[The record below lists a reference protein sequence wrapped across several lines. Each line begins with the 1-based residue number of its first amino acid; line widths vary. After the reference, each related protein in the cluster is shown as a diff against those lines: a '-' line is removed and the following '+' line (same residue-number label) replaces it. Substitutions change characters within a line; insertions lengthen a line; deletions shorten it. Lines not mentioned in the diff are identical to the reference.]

1 MIVSEFSC
9 GGVVLDGRKVLLVQV
24 KNMKGKKIWTF
35 PKGHIEAGETPRQAA
50 LREVLE
56 ETGYK
61 AVIIRPMI
69 RVKYAFTFQGNYVK
83 KMVQWYLMKKLGR
96 IGKHDASEILAIRW
110 VSVLKAHALVQYP
123 SDIRLVDMLLSS
135 MHNKLMKKLCGKG
148 LMGFRKQTTQTTQTK
163 YCIFIYNMLYFD

>member
-9 GGVVLDGRKVLLVQV
+9 GGVILDGRKVLLVQV
-24 KNMKGKKIWTF
+24 KNLKGKKIWTF

-61 AVIIRPMI
+61 AAIIRPMI
-69 RVKYAFTFQGNYVK
+69 RVKYAFTFQGNYIK

-96 IGKHDASEILAIRW
+96 IGKHDASEILSIRW
-110 VSVLKAHALVQYP
+110 VSLLKAHELVQYP
-123 SDIRLVDMLLSS
+123 SDVRLVDMLLAS
-135 MHNKLMKKLCGKG
+135 MHIVPDG
-148 LMGFRKQTTQTTQTK
+148 TPEPEE
-163 YCIFIYNMLYFD
+163 

>member
-9 GGVVLDGRKVLLVQV
+9 GGVILDGRKVLLVQV

-69 RVKYAFTFQGNYVK
+69 RVRYAFTFQGNYIK
-83 KMVQWYLMKKLGR
+83 KVVQWYLMKKLGR

-110 VSVLKAHALVQYP
+110 VSLLKAHELVQYP
-123 SDIRLVDMLLSS
+123 SDIRLVDMLMASLHMPPADVPETS
-135 MHNKLMKKLCGKG
+135 L
-148 LMGFRKQTTQTTQTK
+148 T
-163 YCIFIYNMLYFD
+163 DE

>member
-9 GGVVLDGRKVLLVQV
+9 GGVILDGRKVLLVQV

-61 AVIIRPMI
+61 ATIIRPMI
-69 RVKYAFTFQGNYVK
+69 RVKYAFTFQGNYIK

-96 IGKHDASEILAIRW
+96 IGKHDASEILSIRW
-110 VSVLKAHALVQYP
+110 VSLLKAHELVQYP
-123 SDIRLVDMLLSS
+123 SDIRLVDMLMAS
-135 MHNKLMKKLCGKG
+135 MNIVPH
-148 LMGFRKQTTQTTQTK
+148 QTPDATEE
-163 YCIFIYNMLYFD
+163 

>member
-9 GGVVLDGRKVLLVQV
+9 GGVILDGRKVLLVQV
-24 KNMKGKKIWTF
+24 KNLKGKKIWTF

-61 AVIIRPMI
+61 AAIIRPMI
-69 RVKYAFTFQGNYVK
+69 RVKYAFTFQGNYIK

-96 IGKHDASEILAIRW
+96 IGKHDASEILSIRW
-110 VSVLKAHALVQYP
+110 VSLLKAHELVQYP
-123 SDIRLVDMLLSS
+123 SDVRIVDMLLAS
-135 MHNKLMKKLCGKG
+135 MHIVPDG
-148 LMGFRKQTTQTTQTK
+148 TPEPEE
-163 YCIFIYNMLYFD
+163 

>member
-24 KNMKGKKIWTF
+24 KNLKGKKIWTF

-61 AVIIRPMI
+61 ATIIRPMI

-96 IGKHDASEILAIRW
+96 IGKHDASEILSIRW
-110 VSVLKAHALVQYP
+110 VSLLKAHELVQYP
-123 SDIRLVDMLLSS
+123 SDIRLVDMLLAS
-135 MHNKLMKKLCGKG
+135 MSIPPV
-148 LMGFRKQTTQTTQTK
+148 QTPE
-163 YCIFIYNMLYFD
+163 NEE

>member
-56 ETGYK
+56 ETGYR
-61 AVIIRPMI
+61 ATIVRPMI
-69 RVKYAFTFQGNYVK
+69 RVKYAFTLQGNYIK

-110 VSVLKAHALVQYP
+110 VSLLKAHDLVQYP
-123 SDIRLVDMLLSS
+123 SDIRLVDMLMAS
-135 MHNKLMKKLCGKG
+135 MHI
-148 LMGFRKQTTQTTQTK
+148 TPSETPEPEE
-163 YCIFIYNMLYFD
+163 

>member
-9 GGVVLDGRKVLLVQV
+9 GGVILDGRKVLLVQV

-61 AVIIRPMI
+61 ATIIRPMI
-69 RVKYAFTFQGNYVK
+69 RVKYAFTFQGNYIK

-96 IGKHDASEILAIRW
+96 IGKHDASEILSIRW
-110 VSVLKAHALVQYP
+110 VSLLKAHELVQYP
-123 SDIRLVDMLLSS
+123 SDIRLVDMLLASINITP
-135 MHNKLMKKLCGKG
+135 HE
-148 LMGFRKQTTQTTQTK
+148 TPEETAEE
-163 YCIFIYNMLYFD
+163 

>member
-9 GGVVLDGRKVLLVQV
+9 GGVVLDGRKVLLIQV

-61 AVIIRPMI
+61 AGIIRPMI

-96 IGKHDASEILAIRW
+96 IGKHDASEILSIRW
-110 VSVLKAHALVQYP
+110 VSLLKARELVQYP
-123 SDIRLVDMLLSS
+123 SDIRLVEMLLSS
-135 MHNKLMKKLCGKG
+135 MGIEPAENPDTDVVDK
-148 LMGFRKQTTQTTQTK
+148 
-163 YCIFIYNMLYFD
+163 

>member
-9 GGVVLDGRKVLLVQV
+9 GGVVLDGKKVLIIQV

-61 AVIIRPMI
+61 AAIIYPMI
-69 RVKYAFTFQGNYVK
+69 RVKYAFTFQGNYIK

-96 IGKHDASEILAIRW
+96 IGKHDASEIIGIRW
-110 VSVLKAHALVQYP
+110 VSLPKAHELVQYP
-123 SDIRLVDMLLSS
+123 SDIRLLDMLMES
-135 MHNKLMKKLCGKG
+135 MHIHPKSDEETTEETPSE
-148 LMGFRKQTTQTTQTK
+148 QTSTEE
-163 YCIFIYNMLYFD
+163 

>member
-9 GGVVLDGRKVLLVQV
+9 GGVVLDGRKILLVQV
-24 KNMKGKKIWTF
+24 KNLKGKKVWTF
-35 PKGHIEAGETPRQAA
+35 PKGHIEQGETPRQAA

-61 AVIIRPMI
+61 ASILRPMI

-96 IGKHDASEILAIRW
+96 IGKHDSSEILAIRW
-110 VSVLKAHALVQYP
+110 ISLPKAQELVQYP
-123 SDIRLVDMLLSS
+123 SDIRLLEMLSAVLGPVEKHEEEQARVD
-135 MHNKLMKKLCGKG
+135 GEG
-148 LMGFRKQTTQTTQTK
+148 LED
-163 YCIFIYNMLYFD
+163 L

>member
-9 GGVVLDGRKVLLVQV
+9 GGVVLNGKKVLIIQV

-61 AVIIRPMI
+61 AAIIYPMI
-69 RVKYAFTFQGNYVK
+69 RVKYAFTFQGNYIK

-96 IGKHDASEILAIRW
+96 IGKHDASEIIGIRW
-110 VSVLKAHALVQYP
+110 VSLLKAHELVQYP
-123 SDIRLVDMLLSS
+123 SDIRLLDMLMES
-135 MHNKLMKKLCGKG
+135 MHITP
-148 LMGFRKQTTQTTQTK
+148 RPAQAPET
-163 YCIFIYNMLYFD
+163 DSAAEE

>member
-9 GGVVLDGRKVLLVQV
+9 GGVVLDGKKVLLVQV

-56 ETGYK
+56 ETGYR
-61 AVIIRPMI
+61 ASIIYPMI
-69 RVKYAFTFQGNYVK
+69 RVHYAFTLQGNYIK

-96 IGKHDASEILAIRW
+96 IGKHDASEIIAIRW
-110 VSVLKAHALVQYP
+110 VSLPKAHELVQYP
-123 SDIRLVDMLLSS
+123 SDIRLLDMLMSS
-135 MHNKLMKKLCGKG
+135 MHIR
-148 LMGFRKQTTQTTQTK
+148 RKEEEMPEDSENTQLLREHGAK
-163 YCIFIYNMLYFD
+163 E

>member
-9 GGVVLDGRKVLLVQV
+9 GGVILDGRKVLLVQV

-61 AVIIRPMI
+61 AVIVRPMI
-69 RVKYAFTFQGNYVK
+69 RVKYAFTFQGNYIK

-96 IGKHDASEILAIRW
+96 IGKHDASEIISIRW
-110 VSVLKAHALVQYP
+110 VSLHKARELVQYP
-123 SDIRLVDMLLSS
+123 SDIRLVDMLMSS
-135 MHNKLMKKLCGKG
+135 LHLTPTESPETDEEKE
-148 LMGFRKQTTQTTQTK
+148 
-163 YCIFIYNMLYFD
+163 

>member
-9 GGVVLDGRKVLLVQV
+9 GGVILDGRKVLLVQV

-61 AVIIRPMI
+61 AVIVRPMI
-69 RVKYAFTFQGNYVK
+69 RV
-83 KMVQWYLMKKLGR
+83 VQWYLMKKLGR
-96 IGKHDASEILAIRW
+96 IGKHDASEILSIRW
-110 VSVLKAHALVQYP
+110 LSLLKARELVQYP
-123 SDIRLVDMLLSS
+123 SDIRLVDMLLASL
-135 MHNKLMKKLCGKG
+135 HIEPAEEPETEG
-148 LMGFRKQTTQTTQTK
+148 
-163 YCIFIYNMLYFD
+163 

>member
-9 GGVVLDGRKVLLVQV
+9 GGVILDGRKVLLVQV

-61 AVIIRPMI
+61 ATIIRPMI
-69 RVKYAFTFQGNYVK
+69 RVKYAFTFQGNYIK

-96 IGKHDASEILAIRW
+96 IGKHDASEILSIRW
-110 VSVLKAHALVQYP
+110 VSLLKAHELVQYP
-123 SDIRLVDMLLSS
+123 SDIRLVDMLLAS
-135 MHNKLMKKLCGKG
+135 MNITPHE
-148 LMGFRKQTTQTTQTK
+148 TPEETAEE
-163 YCIFIYNMLYFD
+163 

>member
-9 GGVVLDGRKVLLVQV
+9 GGVILDGRKVLLVQV

-35 PKGHIEAGETPRQAA
+35 PKGHIESGETPRQAA

-61 AVIIRPMI
+61 AVIVRPMI
-69 RVKYAFTFQGNYVK
+69 RVKYAFTFQGNYIK

-96 IGKHDASEILAIRW
+96 IGKHDASEIISIRW
-110 VSVLKAHALVQYP
+110 VSLHKARELVQYP
-123 SDIRLVDMLLSS
+123 SDIRLVDMLMSS
-135 MHNKLMKKLCGKG
+135 MHLSSNENPESETEEEK
-148 LMGFRKQTTQTTQTK
+148 
-163 YCIFIYNMLYFD
+163 

>member
-9 GGVVLDGRKVLLVQV
+9 GGVILDGRKVLLVQV

-56 ETGYK
+56 ETGYR
-61 AVIIRPMI
+61 AVIVRPMI
-69 RVKYAFTFQGNYVK
+69 RVKYAFTLQGNYIK

-96 IGKHDASEILAIRW
+96 IGKHDASEILSIRW
-110 VSVLKAHALVQYP
+110 VSLHKARELVQYP
-123 SDIRLVDMLLSS
+123 SDIRLVEMLMSS
-135 MHNKLMKKLCGKG
+135 MHLSPTESPEAEPEEEK
-148 LMGFRKQTTQTTQTK
+148 
-163 YCIFIYNMLYFD
+163 